1 MLRHLRW
8 ALLWAGVILWLC
20 LIPGKSLPEWHW
32 FALLDLDK
40 LVHAGMFFVLAAL
53 LAQAFRNGG
62 APARYVLWAILFS
75 VAYGIG
81 TEFMQGL
88 EAMGRRTDIND
99 MIANSLG
106 ALAAGV
112 FANWR
117 ERNGREIV
125 PFGFLR

>member
-20 LIPGKSLPEWHW
+20 LIPGKSLPEWNW
-32 FALLDLDK
+32 FAILDLDK
-40 LVHAGMFFVLAAL
+40 LVHAGMFFVLALL

-62 APARYVLWAILFS
+62 APMRYVLWAVVIS
-75 VAYGIG
+75 AVYGLG

-88 EAMGRRTDIND
+88 EAMGRRTDIID

-106 ALAAGV
+106 AMAAGAY
-112 FANWR
+112 ANRR
-117 ERNGREIV
+117 EKKGREIV